1 MIETITII
9 NYQKFPGSAIVRLEK
24 PNGSK
29 GNAMELTVRP
39 LGRTLSVEP
48 GANLLEALRAAE
60 IPISYSCMAGRC
72 GVCRCKV
79 VQGQV
84 LAANGELRQP
94 MIGEGEQ
101 VLACQSTLTG
111 PVSIEIPEP
120 DEVVVHTAKTLK
132 ATVVEIADET
142 HDIRRILLKPAKP
155 LDFTAGQYATL
166 QFGPD
171 LVRPYSMAGLPS
183 DEVLEFH
190 VRLVP
195 GGRVSPHVFETLK
208 VGDAVKVSGPLGA
221 SYLRRKHAGPI
232 LLVAGGTGLAP
243 VLSILRG
250 ALAEGMTNPIHLYF
264 GVRTERDVYALDRL
278 RALAEAHPQVKV
290 HVVISHG
297 PVPAGLRGGLVT
309 DAIAADWSSLEG
321 FRTWLCGAPAMV
333 EAATLVVKRLGI
345 PLEHVYADAFYS
357 TGY

>member
-1 MIETITII
+1 
-9 NYQKFPGSAIVRLEK
+9 
-24 PNGSK
+24 
-29 GNAMELTVRP
+29 MELNVRP

-48 GANLLEALRAAE
+48 GANLLEALRTAE

-79 VQGQV
+79 VQGHL
-84 LAANGELRQP
+84 LAGNGELRQP
-94 MIGEGEQ
+94 LAGEGEQ

-120 DEVVVHTAKTLK
+120 DETVVHPARILK
-132 ATVVEIADET
+132 ATVAEISDET
-142 HDIRRILLKPAKP
+142 HDIRRILLGSAKR
-155 LDFTAGQYATL
+155 LDFEPGQYATL

-171 LVRPYSMAGLPS
+171 LVRPYSMAGLPG
-183 DEVLEFH
+183 DEHLEFH

-195 GGRVSPHVFETLK
+195 GGRVSPYVFEGLK
-208 VGDAVKVSGPLGA
+208 VGDAVRVSGPLGA
-221 SYLRRKHAGPI
+221 SYLRRKHTGPI

-250 ALAEGMTNPIHLYF
+250 ALAAGMTNPIHLYF
-264 GVRTERDVYALDRL
+264 GVRTARDLYCVDRL
-278 RALAEAHPQVKV
+278 RALAEAHPQITP
-290 HVVISHG
+290 HFVIAQG
-297 PVPAGLRGGLVT
+297 PVPSGMRGGLVT
-309 DAIAADWSSLEG
+309 EAIAADRSSLEG

-333 EAATLVVKRLGI
+333 EAATIVVKRLGI

-357 TGY
+357 TSY

>member
-1 MIETITII
+1 
-9 NYQKFPGSAIVRLEK
+9 
-24 PNGSK
+24 
-29 GNAMELTVRP
+29 MELNVRS
-39 LGRTLSVEP
+39 LGRTIAAEP
-48 GANLLEALRAAE
+48 GANLLETLRAADV
-60 IPISYSCMAGRC
+60 PISYSCMAGRC
-72 GVCRCKV
+72 GVCRCRV

-84 LAANGELRQP
+84 LSANGELRQP
-94 MIGEGEQ
+94 MTGEGEQ

-120 DEVVVHTAKTLK
+120 DEIVVHTARTLK

-142 HDIRRILLKPAKP
+142 HDIRRIVLRSAKP
-155 LDFTAGQYATL
+155 LDFTPGQYATL

-171 LVRPYSMAGLPS
+171 LVRPYSMAGLPG
-183 DEVLEFH
+183 DETLEFH

-221 SYLRRKHAGPI
+221 SYLRRRHDGPI

-243 VLSILRG
+243 ALSILRG
-250 ALAEGMTNPIHLYF
+250 ALAEGMENPIHLYF
-264 GVRTERDVYALDRL
+264 GVRTERDLYCFDRL
-278 RALAEAHPQVKV
+278 RALAETRPGIALHG
-290 HVVISHG
+290 VVSHG

-309 DAIAADWSSLEG
+309 EAIAADWPSLEG

-333 EAATLVVKRLGI
+333 EAATILVKRLGI